1 MVGKRVYFKTAAHV
15 VTVEFTGTAINAA
28 TNLTLAAMTPKGG
41 LIDAIETPFK
51 FIFKEP
57 KKSNMDKSVTW
68 KNVAGNLTAGGVL
81 VFSMIVDLVNGS
93 LSRKDIY
100 FNFYRSEPNDSRK
113 VVISVHSTDVQQMYD
128 AYAGQVIG
136 GYEARYCYVAS
147 LAMWTNA
154 CEDLY
159 EELSGDTADHSYIYD
174 LIVSVDARH
183 KGSSAFAN
191 LWINAENE
199 IMATPILYDD
209 DYVQLVKRPS
219 ILTLF
224 RDYTVLINLPLSD
237 TVNLDQ
243 SYIDLFNK
251 VYEGA

>member
-1 MVGKRVYFKTAAHV
+1 MRCC
-15 VTVEFTGTAINAA
+15 
-28 TNLTLAAMTPKGG
+28 L
-41 LIDAIETPFK
+41 
-51 FIFKEP
+51 
-57 KKSNMDKSVTW
+57 
-68 KNVAGNLTAGGVL
+68 
-81 VFSMIVDLVNGS
+81 NGS

-136 GYEARYCYVAS
+136 GYEARYGYVAS

-159 EELSGDTADHSYIYD
+159 EELSGHKADHSYIYD

-219 ILTLF
+219 IFTLF